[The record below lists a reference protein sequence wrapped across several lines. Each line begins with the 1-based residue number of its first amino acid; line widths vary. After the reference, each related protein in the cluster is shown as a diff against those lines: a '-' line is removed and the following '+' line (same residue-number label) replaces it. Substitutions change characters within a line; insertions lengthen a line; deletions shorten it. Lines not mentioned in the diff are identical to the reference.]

1 MTAEGGDELR
11 GLRIISVIAMVQG
24 VLTVV
29 GGLVLVI
36 VSFGGGGNGGALFAG
51 LVAAVAGGLL
61 FRAARKLPELSNPSR
76 RRLLGLEWLVLAGA
90 LVVGLVGTLIALAD
104 GVLALIVIVSLQFRS
119 STAGAFA
126 VGFVGEHPP
135 ENLLALPRSAVRAEL
150 VPGQALL
157 SVEGLRTHFFTNDGV
172 VKAVD
177 GVSFSVQPGE
187 TLGIVGESGCGKSIT
202 SLSIMRL
209 LTKPGRTVAGRITFM
224 GRNLLELSDD
234 EMADVRGND
243 IAMIFQEPMTALNPV
258 LKVGDQI
265 RDSLMQHF
273 GIGDRQARAR
283 IVELFEKVRIPSP
296 KQRVQDYPHQ
306 LSGGMRQ
313 RVMIAMALAC
323 NPRLLI
329 ADEPTTALD
338 VTIQAQILAL
348 LDELKRTENMGIIMI
363 THDLGVIAETAD
375 DVSVMYA
382 GKIVESASVYE
393 VFARPKHPYTQGL
406 LASMPSRDKIGKRLN
421 AIQGVVPHPLNLP
434 PGCSFAPRCPHRFE
448 MCDTAFPA
456 LDIVEPD
463 HRAACYLYTRKQ
475 DEVRN
480 VGQVDIDPTD
490 PFAEEVTG

>member
-1 MTAEGGDELR
+1 MAEAAADQPGSLRAIAAIATAQGALTIIAGLALLVSGFTSGD
-11 GLRIISVIAMVQG
+11 
-24 VLTVV
+24 
-29 GGLVLVI
+29 
-36 VSFGGGGNGGALFAG
+36 GGALFAG
-51 LVAAVAGGLL
+51 VVVIAAGALL
-61 FRAARKLPELSNPSR
+61 PFAARALPALSNPSR
-76 RRLLGLEWLVLAGA
+76 RWLLILEWLVLTGA
-90 LVVGLVGTLIALAD
+90 LIVAVAATL
-104 GVLALIVIVSLQFRS
+104 LALIEVLLAAIVIGTLQFRGS
-119 STAGAFA
+119 MAGAFA

-135 ENLLALPRSAVRAEL
+135 DNLLVLPRSAARADL

-157 SVEGLRTHFFTNDGV
+157 AVDGLRTHFFTNDGI

-177 GVSFSVQPGE
+177 GISFTVQPGE
-187 TLGIVGESGCGKSIT
+187 TLGIVGESGCGKSMT

-209 LTKPGRTVAGRITFM
+209 LSKPGRTVAGRIVFM
-224 GRNLLELSDD
+224 GRNLLELSDE
-234 EMADVRGND
+234 EMEDLRGND

-258 LKVGDQI
+258 FKVGDQI
-265 RDSLMQHF
+265 RDSLMRHF
-273 GIGDRQARAR
+273 GISDRQARVR

-363 THDLGVIAETAD
+363 THDLGVIAEMAD
-375 DVSVMYA
+375 NVSVMYA
-382 GKIVESASVYE
+382 GKIVESASVYD

-406 LASMPSRDKIGKRLN
+406 LASMPSHEKIGKRLN
-421 AIQGVVPHPLNLP
+421 AISGVVPHPLNLP
-434 PGCSFAPRCPHRFE
+434 PGCSFAPRCPHRFD

-456 LDIVEPD
+456 LDSVGPD
-463 HRAACYLYTRKQ
+463 HIAACYLYTRKQ
-475 DEVRN
+475 DEVRGDGET
-480 VGQVDIDPTD
+480 VIDPTS
-490 PFAEEVTG
+490 PLAEELTG

>member
-1 MTAEGGDELR
+1 MAADGSDELR
-11 GLRIISVIAMVQG
+11 GLRIISVIAIVQA
-24 VLTVV
+24 VLTGIGGIALVV
-29 GGLVLVI
+29 T
-36 VSFGGGGNGGALFAG
+36 SFSGDGNGGALVAGVLAVVAAG
-51 LVAAVAGGLL
+51 LLAWS
-61 FRAARKLPELSNPSR
+61 ARGLPELSNPSR
-76 RRLLGLEWLVLAGA
+76 RRLLTLEWVLLVGA
-90 LVVGLVGTLIALAD
+90 AIVGIVGTLIALVD
-104 GVLALIVIVSLQFRS
+104 VVFALIVIVSLQFRS
-119 STAGAFA
+119 SATGAFA

-135 ENLLALPRSAVRAEL
+135 ENLLVLPRSAARADL

-157 SVEGLRTHFFTNDGV
+157 AVEGLRTHFFTNDGV

-177 GVSFSVQPGE
+177 GISFSVQPGN
-187 TLGIVGESGCGKSIT
+187 TLGIVGESGCGKSMT

-209 LTKPGRTVAGRITFM
+209 LSKPGRTVAGRILFM
-224 GRNLLELSDD
+224 GRNILELSDE
-234 EMADVRGND
+234 EMEDIRGND

-265 RDSLMQHF
+265 RDSLTRHF
-273 GIGDRQARAR
+273 GISDRQARVR

-363 THDLGVIAETAD
+363 THDLGVIAEMAD
-375 DVSVMYA
+375 TVSVMYA
-382 GKIVESASVYE
+382 GKIVESASVFD

-406 LASMPSRDKIGKRLN
+406 LASMPSRDKIGQRLN
-421 AIQGVVPHPLNLP
+421 AIKGVVPHPLNLP
-434 PGCSFAPRCPHRFE
+434 PGCSFAPRCPQRFD

-456 LDIVEPD
+456 LDVVEPD
-463 HRAACYLYTRKQ
+463 HRAACYLYTKKQ
-475 DEVRN
+475 DEVRGEGG
-480 VGQVDIDPTD
+480 VELDPTS
-490 PFAEEVTG
+490 PLAQGMTG

>member
-1 MTAEGGDELR
+1 MAAGEADGLR
-11 GLRIISVIAMVQG
+11 GLRIIAGIATAQG
-24 VLTVV
+24 LLTVI
-29 GGLVLVI
+29 GGLVLV
-36 VSFGGGGNGGALFAG
+36 VLSFGNGGNGGALFVGVIA
-51 LVAAVAGGLL
+51 LVAGGLL
-61 FRAARKLPELSNPSR
+61 GWAARGLPQLSNPSR
-76 RRLLGLEWLVLAGA
+76 RRLLTLEWLILVAA
-90 LVVGLVGTLIALAD
+90 LVVGFVGTLYALFD
-104 GVLALIVIVSLQFRS
+104 VILAAIIIVSLQFRS

-135 ENLLALPRSAVRAEL
+135 ENLLALPRSAARTEL
-150 VPGQALL
+150 VPGEPLL

-177 GVSFSVQPGE
+177 GISFTVQPGE
-187 TLGIVGESGCGKSIT
+187 TVGIVGESGCGKSMT

-209 LTKPGRTVAGRITFM
+209 LSNPGRTVAGRIMFS
-224 GRNLLELSDD
+224 GRNILELSDE
-234 EMADVRGND
+234 EMEDLRGND

-258 LKVGDQI
+258 FKVGDQI
-265 RDSLMQHF
+265 RDSLTRHF
-273 GIGDRQARAR
+273 GISDRQARAH

-296 KQRVQDYPHQ
+296 RQRVQDYPHQ

-375 DVSVMYA
+375 KVSVMYA
-382 GKIVESASVYE
+382 GKIVESASVFD
-393 VFARPKHPYTQGL
+393 VFARAKHPYTQGL
-406 LASMPSRDKIGKRLN
+406 LASMPSRDKIGQRLN

-434 PGCSFAPRCPHRFE
+434 PGCSFAPRCPHRFD

-456 LDIVEPD
+456 LDTIEPD
-463 HRAACYLYTRKQ
+463 HMAACYLYSRKQ
-475 DEVRN
+475 DEVRTTGD
-480 VGQVDIDPTD
+480 VETDPTS
-490 PFAEEVTG
+490 PLAEEMTG